1 MSTSFAEPVLA
12 WYARNARDLP
22 WRAPGVTPWAVLV
35 SEIMLQQTPVAR
47 VLPEYL
53 SWMTRWPTPAALAAE
68 PAGEA
73 IRQWGRLGYP
83 RRALRLHETATILVA
98 RHGGSVPADLDALRA
113 LPGIGSYTAAAVASF
128 AFGQRHAVLDTNVRR
143 VLARLAAG
151 QPWAGGA
158 SSAAS
163 VAERRLAE
171 SLLPAEPAVAA
182 RWSVAVMELGALV
195 CTAASPRC
203 GDCPVARECAW
214 LAAGRPAPA
223 FGVTGAA
230 GASGVT
236 GAAAV
241 AGSAEAGAG
250 RRRTQKYDG
259 TDRQCRGRLLAVLR
273 AASDPVR
280 RADFDAVWVGQA
292 QLDRA
297 LDGLVADGLVDPL
310 PDGRFAL
317 PGARRCRDEAGRRS
331 ADGQG
336 GQSADGQGG
345 RSADGG
351 LGRADTGNLG
361 GGGTRKRFR
370 GGVRAGA
377 RRSGTTRTRSY
388 GVDARVHVA
397 PGASRKITRVVSARG
412 QHQVPQLSRRP

>member
-22 WRAPGVTPWAVLV
+22 WRAPGATPWAVLV

-53 SWMTRWPTPAALAAE
+53 GWMARWPTPAALAAE

-98 RHGGSVPADLDALRA
+98 RYGGNVPADLDALRA

-151 QPWAGGA
+151 QPWAGG
-158 SSAAS
+158 SSSAS

-203 GDCPVARECAW
+203 GDCPVARECTW
-214 LAAGRPAPA
+214 LAAGRPAPPA
-223 FGVTGAA
+223 GTAGAGGGAA
-230 GASGVT
+230 GAARVAGVA
-236 GAAAV
+236 GAAGVAGVVGAGGAAGAV
-241 AGSAEAGAG
+241 AMG

-273 AASDPVR
+273 EASDPVH
-280 RADFDAVWVGQA
+280 RADFDAVWAGQA
-292 QLDRA
+292 QLERA

-317 PGARRCRDEAGRRS
+317 PGS
-331 ADGQG
+331 
-336 GQSADGQGG
+336 
-345 RSADGG
+345 
-351 LGRADTGNLG
+351 
-361 GGGTRKRFR
+361 
-370 GGVRAGA
+370 
-377 RRSGTTRTRSY
+377 
-388 GVDARVHVA
+388 
-397 PGASRKITRVVSARG
+397 
-412 QHQVPQLSRRP
+412 VPLSR

>member
-1 MSTSFAEPVLA
+1 MSTSYAEPVLA

-22 WRAPGVTPWAVLV
+22 WRAPGVAPWAVLV

-53 SWMTRWPTPAALAAE
+53 SWMDRWPTPAALAAS

-83 RRALRLHETATILVA
+83 RRALRLHETATILTA
-98 RHGGSVPADLDALRA
+98 RHGGTVPADLDALRA

-143 VLARLAAG
+143 VLARLVGG
-151 QPWAGGA
+151 QPWPGAA

-203 GDCPVARECAW
+203 GDCPVARDCAW
-214 LAAGRPAPA
+214 LSAGRPAEPA
-223 FGVTGAA
+223 GTAGATGAA
-230 GASGVT
+230 GAAGVT
-236 GAAAV
+236 GAV
-241 AGSAEAGAG
+241 

-280 RADFDAVWVGQA
+280 RADFDAVWAGPA

-317 PGARRCRDEAGRRS
+317 PGSEA
-331 ADGQG
+331 APNAG
-336 GQSADGQGG
+336 GAIGS
-345 RSADGG
+345 
-351 LGRADTGNLG
+351 
-361 GGGTRKRFR
+361 
-370 GGVRAGA
+370 GA
-377 RRSGTTRTRSY
+377 RP
-388 GVDARVHVA
+388 A
-397 PGASRKITRVVSARG
+397 
-412 QHQVPQLSRRP
+412 

>member
-1 MSTSFAEPVLA
+1 MSTSYAEPVLA
-12 WYARNARDLP
+12 WYARNAWDLP
-22 WRAPGVTPWAVLV
+22 WRAPDATPWAVLV

-53 SWMTRWPTPAALAAE
+53 SWMARWPTPAALAAS
-68 PAGEA
+68 PTGEA

-98 RHGGSVPADLDALRA
+98 QHGGKVPADLDALRA

-128 AFGQRHAVLDTNVRR
+128 AFGQRQAVLDTNVRR
-143 VLARLAAG
+143 VLARLVAG
-151 QPWAGGA
+151 RPWPGTA
-158 SSAAS
+158 SSAS

-203 GDCPVARECAW
+203 GGCPVATDCAW
-214 LAAGRPAPA
+214 LAAGRPVPP
-223 FGVTGAA
+223 GGAA
-230 GASGVT
+230 Q
-236 GAAAV
+236 
-241 AGSAEAGAG
+241 
-250 RRRTQKYDG
+250 RRTQKYDG

-273 AASDPVR
+273 AADGPVR
-280 RADFDAVWVGQA
+280 RTDFDAVWADRA

-317 PGARRCRDEAGRRS
+317 PGSEAQT
-331 ADGQG
+331 A
-336 GQSADGQGG
+336 
-345 RSADGG
+345 
-351 LGRADTGNLG
+351 
-361 GGGTRKRFR
+361 
-370 GGVRAGA
+370 
-377 RRSGTTRTRSY
+377 
-388 GVDARVHVA
+388 
-397 PGASRKITRVVSARG
+397 
-412 QHQVPQLSRRP
+412 